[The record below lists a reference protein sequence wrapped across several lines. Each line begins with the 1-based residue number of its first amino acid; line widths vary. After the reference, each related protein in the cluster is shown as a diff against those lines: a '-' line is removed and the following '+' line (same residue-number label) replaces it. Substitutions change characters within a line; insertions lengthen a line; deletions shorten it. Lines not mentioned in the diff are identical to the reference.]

1 LLALRVFLRERL
13 RSPGFWLVL
22 LAFLLGL
29 LGAWYLWLPREPSF
43 TSGRDEF
50 KPELVVIQLNDTYRV
65 DAVGDGKLGGL
76 GRVVTLVR
84 QIREQGKRVL
94 VVHAGDFIAPS
105 LESKIFRGQQMVDA
119 LNYLDRQAPLYVVP
133 GNHEFDEAEPAMVVD
148 AIERSNF
155 HWLASNLKLDP
166 RGRTMRKQIAPHV
179 IRPVGKLR
187 LGIFALT
194 LHGDHKGGDQPYAP
208 VKFEEKYL
216 VNDHTWEAMR
226 SEVPENI
233 AAALV
238 QLKNK
243 EHQRRPD
250 FLAALKQATG
260 IGDEESL
267 SALADY
273 ASVGYVGIAEREIK
287 QLEKNGAN
295 VIIGLTHLDM
305 PNDRQIAQLRHR
317 HPSFVW
323 IAGGH
328 EHYSQRE
335 RLSGGT
341 ALITKGDSNARSIW
355 RISIGFKDGTPAIRE
370 EKIDLNDKSFMPD
383 EGYQRDIV
391 ADYRAQLKQK
401 MAYIDQV
408 IGSSESIG
416 AECLDG
422 TEETVRNEASN
433 WGIFLADQM
442 RRAYGNEEAQIGIL
456 HGGAIRIDDRFCGNI
471 RFEHLERTFG
481 FPTEIVYI
489 KLSGEDL
496 RQYILEHAVGGKRGD
511 GRFLQV
517 AGMKFNFNRRL
528 MTGKR
533 VFNIWVQNGA
543 RWEALDDHTIY
554 SVAVPKYLYDCN
566 DNYKFREKITAFI
579 PTPGPDLRMLVYHAL
594 KRAYAGS
601 KSATSDAV
609 ANTTEAPEY
618 ITSPTPVTGV
628 WTPAVGHNVCPQ

>member
-1 LLALRVFLRERL
+1 LLA
-13 RSPGFWLVL
+13 L

-29 LGAWYLWLPREPSF
+29 LGAWHLWPQQEPLF
-43 TSGRDEF
+43 TSGRNEF

-84 QIREQGKRVL
+84 QISKQGKRVL

-119 LNYLDRQAPLYVVP
+119 LNYLDRLAPLYVVP

-155 HWLASNLKLDP
+155 HWLASNVRLDP
-166 RGRTMRKQIAPHV
+166 RGRTMSKQIARNV
-179 IRPVGKLR
+179 IIPVGKLR

-208 VKFEEKYL
+208 VEFEEKYL
-216 VNDHTWEAMR
+216 VNDRTLEAMR

-243 EHQRRPD
+243 EFQRRPD

-260 IGDEESL
+260 IGNEESL

-305 PNDRQIAQLRHR
+305 PDDRQIAQLRRR
-317 HPSFVW
+317 HPSFIW

-335 RLSGGT
+335 RLSGDT

-355 RISIGFKDGTPAIRE
+355 HISLGLKDGILVSLGLKDGTPAIRE

-416 AECLDG
+416 ADCLDG

-433 WGIFLADQM
+433 WGIYLADQM

-456 HGGAIRIDDRFCGNI
+456 HGGAIRIDDQFCGKI

-496 RQYILEHAVGGKRGD
+496 RQYILEHAVGGRRGD

-579 PTPGPDLRMLVYHAL
+579 PTPGPDLRTLVYHAL
-594 KRAYAGS
+594 KRPYAGS
-601 KSATSDAV
+601 KSATSGE
-609 ANTTEAPEY
+609 TPEY
-618 ITSPTPVTGV
+618 ITNSIPVTGV
-628 WTPAVGHNVCPQ
+628 WTPAVENNVCPL